1 MATNN
6 HRIWISGLAL
16 AGLLGLGALA
26 YIVQRAPSGPQPVQ
40 GNQAAPAA
48 GTKGAAPNAVV
59 VEVARVVAESF
70 ADEVAAVGTLKSNES
85 VVLRPEVSGRIAAIH
100 FKDGAVVKRGALLLS
115 LDAGIQEAELQQAKA
130 NLALARANQQRNEEL
145 FQKKFISQQS
155 LDNSKAAL
163 KVQEAGVA
171 LAEAKLAKTRIRAP
185 FDGVVGIR
193 NVSVGDYV
201 KEGEEL
207 VNVEDIAT
215 LKVDFRLPEAYL
227 GRLQKGLRLD
237 VTADALPSTPF
248 QAVLEAV
255 DPLVDAGGRSISCR
269 ALLPNRES
277 QLRPGMFVRA
287 RLVFGEKTG
296 ALMVPEQAVVTGGQT
311 RVFRVEE
318 GKAKAVPVQLGVRRN
333 GRVEVLEGL
342 QEGDLVISAG
352 QLKVRDG
359 LPVRPVGETG
369 SMEGSSAVQA
379 GSR

>member
-6 HRIWISGLAL
+6 HRIWISGLVL
-16 AGLLGLGALA
+16 AGLLGLGVLA
-26 YIVQRAPSGPQPVQ
+26 YMVQRAPSGPQPVQ